1 MPPDTAAILARNLQ
15 CLSRRSPGLARR
27 VATAAPNPSLSFREA
42 GDGTLVPVVHVHDGD
57 LPLHS
62 LVDPRREAERL
73 MQSVGDSGYLV
84 CFGLGGGFSA
94 AAFLRRQSAT
104 SLLIVEKDA
113 ATLRSLLQSLPLS
126 ALLSDHRVSVTD
138 GVDQIRTIIRSTYLP
153 AIAGDLRSLP
163 LRPWCRAEQRF
174 FDAAAEELR
183 SAAEEARSDY
193 AVQARFGKRWFAN
206 IILNLPAA
214 QSALPPRIRG
224 QLAHVAAAGP
234 SLEGQLPL
242 LCHRA
247 DGSILFATDT
257 ALPALIQSGNR
268 PEVIVSLDC
277 QVYSYHHFLGGI
289 PPQALV
295 LFDLAS
301 PPFVVRRA
309 GASAGFFMS
318 AHPLSRFLGR
328 TWRRFPAADTTG
340 GNVTHAAVSLART
353 LGIAQVQVHGA
364 DFGYPRAKPYARG
377 TYLYDYY
384 SERQLRSAPLETSLT
399 ALAYG
404 TPGSV
409 SERTEEGIRYTTPA
423 LRDYK
428 ARMDELMRTTPDSPA
443 PQPFEGSPARCSW
456 RELLGG
462 YADAVRSL
470 TQPSA
475 PLGAWFSG
483 MEAGE
488 RELWM
493 TLLPTAAEVLRET
506 GKAVRREHS
515 LEQARLWALD
525 RVDRMVASGPQGL

>member
-1 MPPDTAAILARNLQ
+1 M
-15 CLSRRSPGLARR
+15 
-27 VATAAPNPSLSFREA
+27 
-42 GDGTLVPVVHVHDGD
+42 
-57 LPLHS
+57 
-62 LVDPRREAERL
+62 
-73 MQSVGDSGYLV
+73 
-84 CFGLGGGFSA
+84 
-94 AAFLRRQSAT
+94 
-104 SLLIVEKDA
+104 
-113 ATLRSLLQSLPLS
+113 
-126 ALLSDHRVSVTD
+126 
-138 GVDQIRTIIRSTYLP
+138 
-153 AIAGDLRSLP
+153 
-163 LRPWCRAEQRF
+163 
-174 FDAAAEELR
+174 
-183 SAAEEARSDY
+183 
-193 AVQARFGKRWFAN
+193 
-206 IILNLPAA
+206 
-214 QSALPPRIRG
+214 
-224 QLAHVAAAGP
+224 
-234 SLEGQLPL
+234 
-242 LCHRA
+242 
-247 DGSILFATDT
+247 
-257 ALPALIQSGNR
+257 
-268 PEVIVSLDC
+268 IVSLDC

-309 GASAGFFMS
+309 GVSAGFFMS

-364 DFGYPRAKPYARG
+364 DFGYPRGKPYARG

-428 ARMDELMRTTPDSPA
+428 VRMDELMRTTRDSPA

-470 TQPSA
+470 AQPSA
-475 PLGAWFSG
+475 PLGTWFSG

-488 RELWM
+488 RELWI

-506 GKAVRREHS
+506 GKAIRREHS

-525 RVDRMVASGPQGL
+525 RVDRMIASGPQGL